1 METNQTLAPL
11 AALIFLGTAGLAAAG
26 SLYAA
31 WRALRG
37 DAPRAGRVL
46 GAVCVLLASYG
57 TVLGI
62 GGLMGRER
70 VVSAGAEKYFCELD
84 CHLAYAVIG
93 VESAGGADGGGRLW
107 TVTIRTRFDEKT
119 ISPRRSPTA
128 PLWPVPMRVALVTAD
143 DRRFAPLTADDPA
156 SAPYSAGSAPMTQPL
171 RPGESYE
178 TTLVFPLPPD
188 AVPSR
193 LLLEDDIPI
202 SPLLIGNERS
212 PFHRPVYLGLPGQ
225 E

>member
-11 AALIFLGTAGLAAAG
+11 AALIFLGTAGLAAVG

-31 WRALRG
+31 WRAFRG

-70 VVSAGAEKYFCELD
+70 VVPAGSEKYFCELD

-93 VESAGGADGGGRLW
+93 VEYTGGADGGGRLW

-128 PLWPVPMRVALVTAD
+128 PLWPVPMRVALLTVD
-143 DRRFAPLTADDPA
+143 DRRFAPLASDDPA
-156 SAPYSAGSAPMTQPL
+156 SAPMTQPL

-212 PFHRPVYLGLPGQ
+212 PFHRPVYLGLPEQ